1 MRERTLVTQ
10 RLYFGMS
17 AVHLRTATTRVLARI
32 AGLPP
37 EGARVSVRNLRQDFA
52 VNTVEGHALVEG
64 FVANGMLEPR
74 TEQRGEYRLTERFV
88 EFATARVVEPLPR
101 RRAKEL
107 VSEASQLAAR
117 INAEWTRNPLEI
129 ELVASFGRYLKQD
142 AQLSSLELGVV
153 VQPRAP
159 SRRAR
164 WGRFATKPDGGRDMR
179 NAFRELSSFIR
190 VHMVNDKCLLP
201 RPFAVVFQER

>member
-1 MRERTLVTQ
+1 M
-10 RLYFGMS
+10 
-17 AVHLRTATTRVLARI
+17 
-32 AGLPP
+32 
-37 EGARVSVRNLRQDFA
+37 
-52 VNTVEGHALVEG
+52 
-64 FVANGMLEPR
+64 
-74 TEQRGEYRLTERFV
+74 
-88 EFATARVVEPLPR
+88 
-101 RRAKEL
+101 
-107 VSEASQLAAR
+107 SEASQLAAR

-201 RPFAVVFQER
+201 ARLPLCSGALASP